1 MGTDGTDKA
10 LRGAGKSHQEV
21 VTAGGELVPLIY
33 DELRSLARGYMRRQP
48 ADHTLQPTAL
58 VHEAYMRM
66 AGEPDDRWSSKR
78 HFMAV
83 AAKAMRQLL
92 VDHARRRGAGKRGGA
107 WKRIT
112 LHDGVG
118 PQGRSVVDLIDL
130 SDALD
135 RLERLHDRQA
145 RIIELRF
152 FAGQTIAETAKTLGV
167 GTTTVEDD
175 FAMAK
180 AWLARELAGE

>member
-1 MGTDGTDKA
+1 MDAANRQEATQLIEKLESGDKLA
-10 LRGAGKSHQEV
+10 ASELLPLV
-21 VTAGGELVPLIY
+21 YGELHA
-33 DELRSLARGYMRRQP
+33 LAAHYMRQQHP
-48 ADHTLQPTAL
+48 DHTLQPTAL

-66 AGEPDDRWSSKR
+66 VSGRDAGWEGKT

-92 VDHARRRGAGKRGGA
+92 VDHARRRGASKRGGG
-107 WKRIT
+107 WKKIT
-112 LHDGVG
+112 LHEDLG
-118 PQGRSVVDLIDL
+118 PKGRNVVDLIDL

-135 RLERLHDRQA
+135 RLERLHERQA

-152 FAGQTIAETAKTLGV
+152 FAGQTIAETAKTLGL

-180 AWLARELAGE
+180 AWLARELARE

>member
-1 MGTDGTDKA
+1 MRVAGTA
-10 LRGAGKSHQEV
+10 NE
-21 VTAGGELVPLIY
+21 
-33 DELRSLARGYMRRQP
+33 
-48 ADHTLQPTAL
+48 
-58 VHEAYMRM
+58 
-66 AGEPDDRWSSKR
+66 RWSGKG

-92 VDHARRRGAGKRGGA
+92 VDHARRRSAGKRGGT
-107 WKRIT
+107 WKKIT
-112 LHDGVG
+112 FHEDFGFQ
-118 PQGRSVVDLIDL
+118 PDPAVDLVVL

-135 RLERLHDRQA
+135 RLEKLSERQA

-152 FAGQTIAETAKTLGV
+152 FCGLTIAEAAKTLSV

-180 AWLARELAGE
+180 AWLSRELSE